1 MRWACILLPQLA
13 LDGALRRCADPEAPL
28 ALVAGAQQR
37 RVLHAV
43 NPAARALGLRR
54 GMGLAA
60 AQALA
65 GSFATLEHDPREQAR
80 WHQFLAAWAYRF
92 SSQVS
97 TQYGHALIVEIAGS
111 LGLFGPWPRFEAQ
124 LREELVQLG
133 FHHRIVAAPN
143 PAAARALA
151 NAHDGLAVAGVEPM
165 RHALGQLP
173 VQRAGFAPDV
183 ATAFQRMGLR
193 TLRQVMAL
201 PRAGLARRFPAEVPR
216 HLDALLG
223 ERELALAWYRP
234 PDRFAMRI
242 ELGYEVESSQA
253 LLFPLKRLTA
263 DLAAFLAGRD
273 GGVQRFALQLEH
285 EGRAPTQV
293 AVGLLAPE
301 RDATLL
307 FELARGR
314 LQQAH
319 TPAPVRALALVAE
332 ELPPFVPAHR
342 ELFDPRPQQATG
354 WEQLRE
360 RLRARLGEEAVHGLS
375 SHDDHRPEAAWRD
388 VPPPS
393 ARRGAAGA
401 CAQPLPPQRPGW
413 LLARPIPLRGATPR
427 LLAGPERIESGWWNG
442 DIRRDYA
449 IAELATG
456 QRAWV
461 YQPVGADGGYW
472 LHGWFA

>member
-13 LDGALRRCADPEAPL
+13 LDGALRRCADPDAPL
-28 ALVAGAQQR
+28 ALVAGTQQR
-37 RVLHAV
+37 RVLQAV
-43 NPAARALGLRR
+43 NPAGRALGLRR
-54 GMGLAA
+54 GMTLNA

-65 GSFATLEHDPREQAR
+65 GSFATLEHDPNDEAR
-80 WHQFLAAWAYRF
+80 WHQLLAAWAYRF

-97 TQYGHALIVEIAGS
+97 VQYGHALIVEIEGS
-111 LGLFGPWPRFEAQ
+111 LGLFGPWPRFEAR
-124 LREELVQLG
+124 LREELTQLG
-133 FHHRIVAAPN
+133 FRHRIVAAPN

-151 NAHDGLAVAGVEPM
+151 NAHDGLAVAGIDPM

-173 VQRAGFAPDV
+173 VQRAGFAPEV

-201 PRAGLARRFPAEVPR
+201 PRDGLARRFPADVLR
-216 HLDALLG
+216 HLDALMG

-253 LLFPLKRLTA
+253 LLFPLRRLTA

-273 GGVQRFALQLEH
+273 GGVQRFALHLEH
-285 EGRAPTQV
+285 EGRADTVVPI
-293 AVGLLAPE
+293 GLLAPE
-301 RDATLL
+301 RDAALL

-314 LQQAH
+314 LEQAQ
-319 TPAPVRALALVAE
+319 TPAPVRAVALLAE

-342 ELFDPRPQQATG
+342 ELFDERPQQATS

-360 RLRARLGEEAVHGLS
+360 RLRARLGEDAVHGLS
-375 SHDDHRPEAAWRD
+375 IHEDHRPEAAWRA
-388 VPPPS
+388 VSAASSKRSTSPSSPPAMPS
-393 ARRGAAGA
+393 I
-401 CAQPLPPQRPGW
+401 RPGW
-413 LLARPIPLRGATPR
+413 LLAMPIPLRGAAPR
-427 LLAGPERIESGWWNG
+427 LLTAPERIESGWWNG

-449 IAELATG
+449 VAQLSSG

-461 YQPVGADGGYW
+461 YQPVGGDGGYW